1 MERIILGVEALDF
14 LEKEGFPVLKSR
26 LAKAKDDAG
35 LFASEIGFP
44 VALKVCSPHA
54 IHKTEI
60 NGVRYPLNNP
70 EEVQEAFIELVENF
84 KLIKPEKDLD
94 GIMVQRLGS
103 GVELIIGIHKDKQ
116 FGHVIM
122 LGIGGIFVE
131 AIRDVSFRMIPIEKD
146 DARDMIGELQA
157 YRIFTSPRYKGIDI
171 RLVEDLL
178 IRVSQLIIKHNNI
191 KEMDMNP
198 VFLSQTGIHICD
210 ARIIEEERS
219 P

>member
-26 LAKAKDDAG
+26 LAKTKDDAR

-103 GVELIIGIHKDKQ
+103 GIELIIGIHKDKQ

-131 AIRDVSFRMIPIEKD
+131 AIRDVSFRMIPIEKY
-146 DARDMIGELQA
+146 DARDMIEGLKA
-157 YRIFTSPRYKGIDI
+157 YKILTNPRQKGIDI
-171 RLVEDLL
+171 KLIEELL
-178 IRVSQLIIKHNNI
+178 LAVSQLIIKYKTI
-191 KEMDMNP
+191 TDMDMNP
-198 VFLSQTGIHICD
+198 VFISSSGIHICD
-210 ARIIEEERS
+210 ARITKELELH
-219 P
+219 